1 MAPVPYRLWAP
12 LLLAFV
18 FLASDN
24 KGAELK
30 GFQVIRQNGP
40 WISPRGDSDTAVS
53 CTALEKL
60 VGQLEMEKQETT
72 TLNSQLENEVSVL
85 RKDLTHLRTQV
96 ATCGSSGSPAHQIQV
111 QKKMK
116 QYLETFDG
124 ETFLILKILSLT
136 REVMRLQMKLNR
148 ALNSTDASK
157 SQTVSV
163 LQKEVKD
170 KTAEL
175 DALKRQLQGL
185 QGKDLSQIYQII
197 LLQNRIWNV
206 DQLGGA
212 QAKSELTALQSQ
224 LDAKLRQLQSKD
236 AAAAML
242 ELISV
247 QGKIGRVEQLMS
259 TYIEESR
266 DNYAAREIF
275 RLQSEVD
282 EAQKMMNSSESALQ
296 TLLQAREEELS
307 KAQAEVK
314 GKSAATD
321 KNTHSVEHTPGWA
334 FSSSQNCGESCRPR
348 RKPPTSVSRLSDQRP
363 EDPSSTFD
371 FWFPPSP
378 ETQAEFDQAV
388 AALTRKGES
397 ETADALRISFL
408 QNQVDHLQQILSDH
422 QTLEPAYI
430 NQLKKDLLAT
440 KTQLQGYVGELT
452 EKNRTN
458 AKLILKVTDLHN
470 QLRTLEKERSSD
482 RATSSLTVT
491 QLREQLR
498 EILEA
503 QSVDQAKIEA
513 LQDKVAK
520 CARVEEEAE
529 ELETR
534 LSVQVETCLGPAQT
548 YQPLLRRTLE
558 KRDRAGSGDISG
570 KEFQDMLKAVLA
582 ETGGSETTKLIL
594 KIISL
599 QDEARQLQRELTP
612 GLQAEQKTRIT
623 KELKGKFTE
632 LRKSKE
638 TLMELLPTDAGQIL
652 SAADLFL
659 RLRRVSKDGQKE
671 KDVVSDLR
679 KQLDGKEAEQERD
692 RAEIQR
698 LQEQL
703 NTTEAK
709 CSSVEAEVKGL
720 QGDLQAK
727 MEELQSKSD
736 TVTSLALQVST
747 LTQQVADL
755 DRRLQQSVPE
765 ASVKDLESK
774 VEEFQQQIKDKT
786 QMMDSSN
793 VRVSDLTVEIM
804 ELHRGIA
811 AMKDQISRLEEE
823 NANKVKGLT
832 KRLELSQRKLKDA
845 ELLFQEANSKY
856 SEMVMEIIDVKE
868 QLKKA
873 QALASKVAE
882 KPQDPGLEQEIETL
896 KKENRRLE
904 TASAD
909 LKQQVQEH
917 ECLLRRLQQPV

>member
-60 VGQLEMEKQETT
+60 VGQLETEKQETT

-136 REVMRLQMKLNR
+136 REVMRLQMKLSR

-282 EAQKMMNSSESALQ
+282 EAQKMMNSFESALQ

-397 ETADALRISFL
+397 ETADVLSVIRL
-408 QNQVDHLQQILSDH
+408 QEEITALSDLITRTRD
-422 QTLEPAYI
+422 Q
-430 NQLKKDLLAT
+430 NKLL
-440 KTQLQGYVGELT
+440 
-452 EKNRTN
+452 
-458 AKLILKVTDLHN
+458 
-470 QLRTLEKERSSD
+470 
-482 RATSSLTVT
+482 
-491 QLREQLR
+491 
-498 EILEA
+498 
-503 QSVDQAKIEA
+503 
-513 LQDKVAK
+513 
-520 CARVEEEAE
+520 

-548 YQPLLRRTLE
+548 YQR
-558 KRDRAGSGDISG
+558 
-570 KEFQDMLKAVLA
+570 
-582 ETGGSETTKLIL
+582 
-594 KIISL
+594 
-599 QDEARQLQRELTP
+599 
-612 GLQAEQKTRIT
+612 
-623 KELKGKFTE
+623 
-632 LRKSKE
+632 
-638 TLMELLPTDAGQIL
+638 
-652 SAADLFL
+652 
-659 RLRRVSKDGQKE
+659 
-671 KDVVSDLR
+671 
-679 KQLDGKEAEQERD
+679 
-692 RAEIQR
+692 
-698 LQEQL
+698 
-703 NTTEAK
+703 
-709 CSSVEAEVKGL
+709 L

-736 TVTSLALQVST
+736 TVTSL
-747 LTQQVADL
+747 
-755 DRRLQQSVPE
+755 
-765 ASVKDLESK
+765 DLESK

-793 VRVSDLTVEIM
+793 VRVSDLSAAGSKSSSPPLAAVEIM

-909 LKQQVQEH
+909 LKQQVQELNACCGDFSSQC
-917 ECLLRRLQQPV
+917 EDIERQLQQSIKDADYIHQQISKKEQRIAELMEELQEKGNQTDSLVDQVERLNGERQRLHDIIEELRENLSEKEERTIIAKSITMDPNTAHPRVALAEDNTELYTLAESRDVPDHPGRYDVVLATLAPPGSPPADAHGSPSPGTTRGPGCPPGLQKWPGFLL